1 MAKHEDKVQIEDL
14 NTEQRKRLG
23 DGLNNIIV
31 QKTFIDDTKASLKDF
46 TDSLADELGIDAK
59 DIKAAAD
66 VIYKQNFFDKSHNQE
81 KIETILSITG
91 NLPQAD
97 DY

>member
-14 NTEQRKRLG
+14 NNEQRKRLS
-23 DGLNNIIV
+23 DGLNNAVV
-31 QKTFIDDTKASLKDF
+31 QLTFINDTKASLKDF
-46 TDSLADELGIDAK
+46 IDSLADELGIDAS
-59 DIKAAAD
+59 DIKQAANT
-66 VIYKQNFFDKSHNQE
+66 IYKQNFFDKSSKHD

-97 DY
+97 D